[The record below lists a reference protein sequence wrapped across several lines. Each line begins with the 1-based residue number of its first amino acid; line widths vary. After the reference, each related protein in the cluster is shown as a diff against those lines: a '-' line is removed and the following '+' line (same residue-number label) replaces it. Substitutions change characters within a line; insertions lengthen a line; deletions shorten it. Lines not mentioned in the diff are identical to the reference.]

1 MKLRKRGVLNLNC
14 EVKILSVEMQN
25 IKNVRYG
32 KVDLD
37 LNNDNILDAQ
47 VVGFY
52 GQNGSGKTAVV
63 EALSLLKSLLNGQ
76 KLPGKNQRLIYEGEK
91 TLSLE
96 FEFILQQDTNCYKA
110 KYKVSL
116 EYREDTMVVKMESVS
131 TKEKSYRKMFHYEN
145 DERKPIELRRKP
157 KQEFEILL
165 NGIKLLSDQ
174 VEGSLFFGKM
184 VRSQADKL
192 FDGPELVIY
201 RALRD
206 QLSKNLLV
214 IKNLQEGVFP
224 SYLFNDLSS
233 QSMENSTYDINDPVS
248 LSKEHYKYL
257 ADVIERNN
265 VVVSAIIPG
274 LKVQLKNMGATTL
287 TNGEEGVRAEFISI
301 KGNKILPL
309 KVESAGTLKL
319 FAVTTSLISAFHNPS
334 AIVVVDEFDA
344 GVFEYLLGELI
355 EIFQNHSKGQ
365 LIFTSHNLR
374 VLEKLSPQNVWF
386 TTVNENRRYIKLSGI
401 QKNNNMR
408 NVYLRAILVGGQS
421 EFLYEETNPINIV
434 RSFIEAGLQD
444 GE

>member
-1 MKLRKRGVLNLNC
+1 MEC
-14 EVKILSVEMQN
+14 EVKVFSVEMKN

-32 KVDLD
+32 KIDLD

-63 EALSLLKSLLNGQ
+63 EAFSLLKSLLNAQ
-76 KLPGKNQRLIYEGEK
+76 PLPGKNQRLIYEGEK

-96 FEFILQQDTNCYKA
+96 FEFILQQNANCYKA
-110 KYKVSL
+110 RYRVNL
-116 EYREDTMVVKMESVS
+116 EYQEDKMIVKSESVS
-131 TKEKSYRKMFHYEN
+131 AKEKSYRKMFHYEN
-145 DERKPIELRRKP
+145 DENKSIELRRKP
-157 KQEFEILL
+157 KQEIEALL
-165 NGIKLLSDQ
+165 TGIKLLSDQ
-174 VEGSLFFGKM
+174 VDGSLFFSKLI
-184 VRSQADKL
+184 RSQADKL
-192 FDGPELVIY
+192 FSDVELVIY
-201 RALRD
+201 RALRE

-224 SYLFNDLSS
+224 SYLFYDIGSKLP
-233 QSMENSTYDINDPVS
+233 ENSTYNISDPVS
-248 LSKEHYKYL
+248 LSKEQYSYL
-257 ADVIERNN
+257 ANIIERNN

-274 LKVQLKNMGATTL
+274 LKVQLKDRGPTTL
-287 TNGEEGVRAEFISI
+287 TTGGEGVRAEFTSI
-301 KGNKILPL
+301 KGDTVLPL
-309 KVESAGTLKL
+309 KAESAGTLKL

-365 LIFTSHNLR
+365 LFFTSHNLR
-374 VLEKLSPQNVWF
+374 VLEKLSSQNVWF

-421 EFLYEETNPINIV
+421 EYLYEETNPVNIV
-434 RSFIEAGLQD
+434 RSFVEAGLQNGD
-444 GE
+444 